1 MLARVWRGLRTPS
14 LSRRLVLALAAGLV
28 LVALEILAWEY
39 ASHRWRTD
47 DYTGLSSAA
56 EAFSGYL
63 LAAPEAD
70 RVVMLRTLI
79 EDINHWR
86 RDDPERWPGEVA
98 ALWLGRDGQVI
109 YESHPRLRQAL
120 LAQGAGRGVRELDER
135 MHWACRLDSELGS
148 LRMVE
153 PQRSAEQVVQH
164 VAPQLR
170 FYLLIAFPVALLP
183 IWLAVYR
190 GLRPLR
196 EFVQRL
202 AERDAQDLRPLAVRM
217 PQVELQPLGQ
227 AFDAMLERLRRQ
239 RERERQFVQEAAHE
253 LRTPLA
259 VIGAQA
265 HALRWANDAEQRE
278 QAAQALDGA
287 VARAAHLS
295 RQLLTLASVE
305 SLETAL
311 PEQAADLAEQ
321 TRAQLAELLP
331 LAEARGIGLALDAPD
346 QLPSHIPL
354 PLWRSLLG
362 NLVDNALRY
371 CPPGSR
377 IEVSLGEQAGAL
389 SLRVADDGPGIAPAD
404 WPRVFERFWRADQT
418 QASGTGLGLAI
429 VRQVVLS
436 LGGRIKVGPGLNGR
450 GVAFHASG
458 LAPSGAPELEAKES
472 GLQLSIPPTRRD
484 VMVIR

>member
-14 LSRRLVLALAAGLV
+14 LSRRLVLALAAALV

-39 ASHRWRTD
+39 VSHRWRTA
-47 DYTGLSSAA
+47 DYTGLGSAA
-56 EAFSGYL
+56 EAFTGYL
-63 LAAPEAD
+63 LAAPEAE
-70 RVVMLRTLI
+70 RVVMLRTLV

-109 YESHPRLRQAL
+109 YESHPRLRQPL
-120 LAQGAGRGVRELDER
+120 LAQGTGRDDPELDGR
-135 MHWACRLDSELGS
+135 KHWTYQLDSELGS
-148 LRMVE
+148 LRLIE
-153 PQRSAEQVVQH
+153 PQRSAEEDVQRI
-164 VAPQLR
+164 APQLR
-170 FYLLIAFPVALLP
+170 FYLLIAFPVVLLP
-183 IWLAVYR
+183 IWLAMYG

-202 AERDAQDLRPLAVRM
+202 SERDAEDLLPLAM
-217 PQVELQPLGQ
+217 SLPQAELQPLGQ

-265 HALRWANDAEQRE
+265 HALRRASDAGQRE

-305 SLETAL
+305 SLGTAL
-311 PEQAADLAEQ
+311 PEQAADIAAQ
-321 TRAQLAELLP
+321 TRAQLVELLP

-346 QLPSHIPL
+346 RLISSIPL

-377 IEVSLGEQAGAL
+377 IEVSLDERAGGL
-389 SLRVADDGPGIAPAD
+389 SLRVADDGPGIAPSD

-418 QASGTGLGLAI
+418 QASGSGLGLAI
-429 VRQVVLS
+429 ARQVVQS
-436 LGGRIKVGPGLNGR
+436 LGGRIEVGPGLEGR
-450 GVAFHASG
+450 GVAFYASG
-458 LAPSGAPELEAKES
+458 LAPSGCA
-472 GLQLSIPPTRRD
+472 
-484 VMVIR
+484 